1 MRAKKKPMH
10 ARRSAGGRIGM
21 EGAHRRLEASHYVQ
35 ERLSSAPAF
44 MYGLRAR
51 FVALVKPI

>member
-1 MRAKKKPMH
+1 
-10 ARRSAGGRIGM
+10 M
-21 EGAHRRLEASHYVQ
+21 EGAHRRLEISHYVQ